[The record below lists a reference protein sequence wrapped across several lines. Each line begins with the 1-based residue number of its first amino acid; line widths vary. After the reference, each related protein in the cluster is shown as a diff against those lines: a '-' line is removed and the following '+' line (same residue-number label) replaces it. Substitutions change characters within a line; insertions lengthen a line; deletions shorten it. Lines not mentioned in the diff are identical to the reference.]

1 MQAANDPTIEVDDYP
16 ATPRSLRISVVTETF
31 PPEVN
36 GVAATI
42 ANFVHGLRAREHV
55 VQVVRPRQSK
65 EADRR
70 DDDQQ
75 VLTAGVPIPRYP
87 HLKMG
92 LPARR
97 ALVNL
102 WKLRRPDVVH
112 VVTEGPL
119 GWSAVQAAATL
130 RLPLC
135 SDFRTNFHSYS
146 RHYGIGWL
154 QRPILAYL
162 RKFHNRTQRTM
173 VPTEALREQ
182 LAAAGFRNLHVVARG
197 VDTALFHP
205 SRRSEA
211 LRRAWGVRPGSP
223 AVIHVGRLA
232 SEKNLGVLG
241 SAYEI
246 LKARD
251 PGLVFVFVGDG
262 PARGELQARCPGA
275 VFAGLRTGVDLA
287 QHYASGDV
295 FLFPSTTETFGNVTT
310 EAMASGLAVVAYDY
324 AAANALIENG
334 TNGLLAPLDD
344 EQAFLFLASEL
355 VRDPRAAER
364 IGAAAR
370 RVAERHAWDRVV
382 EQFEGTLRQV
392 IQEAAASRVPAPVPA
407 EPLIP
412 MPFDY

>member
-1 MQAANDPTIEVDDYP
+1 MRQGIEPSIQVDDYP
-16 ATPRSLRISVVTETF
+16 AARQSLRVAVVTETY

-42 ANFVHGLRAREHV
+42 ASFVHGLRGRNHV
-55 VQVVRPRQSK
+55 VQVVRPRQST
-65 EADRR
+65 EAGAADS
-70 DDDQQ
+70 DHQ

-92 LPARR
+92 LPAKR

-130 RLPLC
+130 RLPVC

-162 RKFHNRTQRTM
+162 RKFHNRTQATM
-173 VPTEALREQ
+173 VPTESLRQQ
-182 LAAAGFRNLHVVARG
+182 LRAAGFNDVHVVARG
-197 VDTALFHP
+197 VDTTLFSP
-205 SRRSEA
+205 ARRSEA
-211 LRRAWGVRPGSP
+211 MRREWGAGPGTS
-223 AVIHVGRLA
+223 AVMHVGRLA
-232 SEKNLGVLG
+232 SEKNLGVLV
-241 SAYEI
+241 SAYDA
-246 LKARD
+246 LRARD
-251 PGLVFVFVGDG
+251 PSLVFVFVGDG

-275 VFAGLRTGVDLA
+275 VFAGMRKGVDLA
-287 QHYASGDV
+287 AHYASGDI
-295 FLFPSTTETFGNVTT
+295 FLFPSTTETFGNVTA

-324 AAANALIENG
+324 AAANALIDNG
-334 TNGLLAPLDD
+334 TSGVVVPLDD
-344 EQAFLFLASEL
+344 ERAFLQRASALA
-355 VRDPRAAER
+355 RDPLVAARMGTE
-364 IGAAAR
+364 AR
-370 RVAERHAWDRVV
+370 RVAEAHSWDLVV
-382 EQFEGTLRQV
+382 EQLEAVLLQV
-392 IQEAAASRVPAPVPA
+392 MREAALRREATPAATEPA
-407 EPLIP
+407 IP

>member
-1 MQAANDPTIEVDDYP
+1 MQAANEPMIEVEECP
-16 ATPRSLRISVVTETF
+16 ATRPTLRIAVVTETY

-36 GVAATI
+36 GVAATV
-42 ANFVHGLRAREHV
+42 ACFVQGLRDRDHA
-55 VQVVRPRQSK
+55 VQVVRPRQTR
-65 EADRR
+65 EPNATG
-70 DDDQQ
+70 DDQQ

-92 LPARR
+92 LPAKRF
-97 ALVNL
+97 LVRL

-130 RLPLC
+130 RLPVC

-162 RKFHNRTQRTM
+162 RKFHNLTRRTL
-173 VPTEALREQ
+173 VPTEALRQQ
-182 LAAAGFRNLHVVARG
+182 LAAAGFDRVQVVARG

-205 SRRSEA
+205 SRRREE
-211 LRRAWGVRPGSP
+211 LRRAWGVPPGGT

-241 SAYEI
+241 SAYER
-246 LKARD
+246 LKARV
-251 PGLVFVFVGDG
+251 PAVVFVFVGDG

-275 VFAGLRTGVDLA
+275 LLAGMRTGLDLA
-287 QHYASGDV
+287 EHYASGDV
-295 FLFPSTTETFGNVTT
+295 FLFPSTTETFGNVTA

-324 AAANALIENG
+324 AGANALIEHG
-334 TNGLLAPLDD
+334 ASGLLAPLDN
-344 EQAFLFLASEL
+344 ESAFLARASEL
-355 VRDPRAAER
+355 VGDPAAVAR
-364 IGAAAR
+364 MGAAAR
-370 RVAERHAWDRVV
+370 EVAERHAWSRVV
-382 EQFEGTLRQV
+382 EQFEGVLLQV
-392 IQEAAASRVPAPVPA
+392 VREAAAWRDPARTLA
-407 EPLIP
+407 GPLVR
-412 MPFDY
+412 MPFDH

>member
-1 MQAANDPTIEVDDYP
+1 
-16 ATPRSLRISVVTETF
+16 
-31 PPEVN
+31 
-36 GVAATI
+36 
-42 ANFVHGLRAREHV
+42 
-55 VQVVRPRQSK
+55 
-65 EADRR
+65 
-70 DDDQQ
+70 
-75 VLTAGVPIPRYP
+75 
-87 HLKMG
+87 MG